1 MLDIEAMKNFNFYAP
16 TKILFGKNKVND
28 IGKELPLHGSKVLL
42 AYGGGSIKKS
52 GLYDRIIKVLE
63 IAKIPFVEL
72 SGIQPNPR
80 IDSVREGV
88 RLCRE
93 NNLDFILAV
102 GGGSV
107 IDCAKAIAAGVPYIG
122 DAWDFLERKA
132 IVESPLPIGTV
143 LTLSATGTE
152 MNGNAVISNIDESDK
167 RPMGDDSLRPIFSV
181 LDPSLTFTV
190 DKYQTAAGTVDIMSH
205 IFEQYFTADQGTY
218 VQDSIAES
226 IMKTCIKYGQIAID
240 EPENYEARANLMW
253 ASSLALNGLTV
264 TGKLMGDWASHDM
277 EHQLSAVND
286 LTHGA
291 GLAILFPNW
300 MEYVLSERTVT
311 KFAQMAR
318 NVWSIAEENDM
329 IAAQKGI
336 QAVRDFFN
344 SLGMPSKLSE
354 VGFKEEH
361 IEVMAEKV
369 CKFGPVGTFKRLSPA
384 DVQAIYQKAM

>member
-1 MLDIEAMKNFNFYAP
+1 MKNFNFYAP

-28 IGKELPLHGSKVLL
+28 IAKEIPLHGKKVLL
-42 AYGGGSIKKS
+42 TYGGGSIKKS
-52 GLYDRIIKVLE
+52 GLYDKVTKLLNQ
-63 IAKIPFVEL
+63 INIPFVEL
-72 SGIQPNPR
+72 SDIQPNPR
-80 IDSVREGV
+80 ISSVKEGI
-88 RLCRE
+88 RLCKE

-107 IDCAKAIAAGVPYIG
+107 IDCSKAIAAGVSYDG
-122 DAWDFLERKA
+122 DPWDFMMRKA
-132 IVESPLPIGTV
+132 KIENPLPLGSI

-152 MNGNAVISNIDESDK
+152 MNGNAVISNDDESDK
-167 RPMGDDSLRPIFSV
+167 RAMGDDSLRPVFSV

-190 DKYQTAAGTVDIMSH
+190 NKYQTAAGTVDVMSH

-218 VQDSIAES
+218 IQDSIAES
-226 IMKTCIKYGQIAID
+226 IMRTCVKYGPVAND

-264 TGKLMGDWASHDM
+264 TGKLLGDWATHEL

-300 MEYVLSERTVT
+300 MKYVLSEKTAF

-318 NVWSIAEENDM
+318 NVWSIDESDDM
-329 IAAQKGI
+329 IAAKLGI
-336 QAVRDFFN
+336 DAVREFFN
-344 SLGMPSKLSE
+344 SLEMPSTLSE
-354 VGFKEEH
+354 VGFKNEH
-361 IEVMAEKV
+361 IGVMSEKV
-369 CKFGPVGTFKRLSPA
+369 CKFGLVGMFKRLGPQ
-384 DVQAIYQKAM
+384 DVHAIYQMAM

>member
-1 MLDIEAMKNFNFYAP
+1 MKNFNFYAP

-28 IGKELPLHGSKVLL
+28 INKLIPQYGKKVLF

-52 GLYDRIIKVLE
+52 GLYDRIVKNLE
-63 IAKIPFVEL
+63 LGDIPFVEL

-80 IDSVREGV
+80 ITSVREGV

-107 IDCAKAIAAGVPYIG
+107 IDCAKAIAAGAAYEG
-122 DAWDFLERKA
+122 DAWDFMERNAK
-132 IVESPLPIGTV
+132 VSNPLPIGTV

-152 MNGNAVISNIDESDK
+152 MNGNAVISNEDESDK
-167 RPMGDDSLRPIFSV
+167 RPMGDDSLRPVFSV
-181 LDPSLTFTV
+181 LDPSLTFSV
-190 DKYQTAAGTVDIMSH
+190 NKFQTAAGTVDIMSH
-205 IFEQYFTADQGTY
+205 IFEQYFTPDQGTY
-218 VQDSIAES
+218 LQDEIAES
-226 IMKTCIKYGQIAID
+226 ILRTCIKYGPVALN

-264 TGKLMGDWASHDM
+264 TGKLMGDWSTHDM

-300 MEYVLSERTVT
+300 MEYVLNERTVA

-318 NVWSIAEENDM
+318 NVWEIDDENDM
-329 IAAQKGI
+329 VAAQKGI
-336 QAVRDFFN
+336 QAVRSFFN
-344 SLGMPSKLSE
+344 DLGMPSKLSE
-354 VGFKEEH
+354 VGFKKEH
-361 IEVMAEKV
+361 IEVMTPKV
-369 CKFGPVGTFKRLSPA
+369 CKYGPVGTFKRLGPA
-384 DVQAIYQKAM
+384 DVEAIYQKAM